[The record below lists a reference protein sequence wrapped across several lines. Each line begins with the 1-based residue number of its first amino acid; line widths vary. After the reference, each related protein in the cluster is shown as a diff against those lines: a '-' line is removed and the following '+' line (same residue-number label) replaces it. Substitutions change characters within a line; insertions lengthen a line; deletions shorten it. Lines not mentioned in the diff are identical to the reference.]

1 MTGRILRIEIHRS
14 VAPWLAL
21 GAALVGTAL
30 LYVAL
35 NGWGGRWML
44 LALWQ
49 REYLF
54 VLWPMALG
62 LGAWQAGRDR
72 RCRTEELVAATA
84 RPRWQRV
91 LPAAT
96 AMALAGATGY
106 VLMYVGGA
114 AQVAAYASYL
124 PGQSIVIAGVGVL
137 WMVSGV
143 WLGMTVGALAPFR
156 LTPPATAVA
165 GATVALV
172 AITDRGYAHV
182 PKIVHLLTPSPFGFW
197 GDFVTVLGSVS
208 VAHTVWLVGLA
219 VSALGGFLC
228 ATRTARIAAALPAVV
243 AAVVA
248 LVILPD
254 GRQRLPVP
262 DAAAAALVCTA
273 GPGPQ
278 VCVTR
283 VHASALAD
291 LRDPARQALTT
302 MSAKL
307 PQAPTSVHETPE
319 SWYEKRPTPRPS
331 DVLLVE
337 LELAPWG
344 GAKATPDKLR
354 WRLLDGAGTRPCA
367 YPIGNPDAARANRVA
382 RLAAAAWLA
391 DSAPPDGPDRDAAR
405 QAWQALRAFPAA
417 EQRDRV
423 GALRMAALACTEV
436 NLLDLLV
443 GDHP

>member
-1 MTGRILRIEIHRS
+1 MTRRILRIEIRRS
-14 VAPWLAL
+14 AALWLAL
-21 GAALVGTAL
+21 GAALLGTAL
-30 LYVAL
+30 LYVAVD
-35 NGWGGRWML
+35 GWGGRWMP

-54 VLWPMALG
+54 ILWPMALG

-91 LPAAT
+91 LPAAV
-96 AMALAGATGY
+96 AMALAGAAGY
-106 VLMYVGGA
+106 LLMYAGGA
-114 AQVAAYASYL
+114 AQVAAYATYL
-124 PGQSIVIAGVGVL
+124 PGQAVVTAGVGVL

-143 WLGMTVGALAPFR
+143 WLGMTVGALAPSR
-156 LTPPATAVA
+156 LTPPVTAVV

-182 PKIVHLLTPSPFGFW
+182 PKMVHLLTPSPFGFW
-197 GDFVTVLGSVS
+197 GDFVTVRGIVG
-208 VAHTVWLVGLA
+208 VAHTVWLAGLA
-219 VSALGGFLC
+219 VSALAVFLC
-228 ATRTARIAAALPAVV
+228 ATRTARTAAVLPALV

-248 LVILPD
+248 LAMLPD

-262 DAAAAALVCTA
+262 DAAAAALVCSA
-273 GPGPQ
+273 GPGPE

-283 VHASALAD
+283 VHAGALAD
-291 LRDPARQALTT
+291 LRDPARRALATL
-302 MSAKL
+302 SAKL

-319 SWYEKRPTPRPS
+319 SWYETRPVPRPR
-331 DVLLVE
+331 DVLLVA

-344 GAKATPDKLR
+344 GAKGSPDELR

-367 YPIGNPDAARANRVA
+367 YTAGNPDAARADRVA

-391 DSAPPDGPDRDAAR
+391 DRVPPAGPDRDAAR

-417 EQRDRV
+417 EQRNRV
-423 GALRMAALACTEV
+423 AALRRAALACAEV

-443 GDHP
+443 GDDR